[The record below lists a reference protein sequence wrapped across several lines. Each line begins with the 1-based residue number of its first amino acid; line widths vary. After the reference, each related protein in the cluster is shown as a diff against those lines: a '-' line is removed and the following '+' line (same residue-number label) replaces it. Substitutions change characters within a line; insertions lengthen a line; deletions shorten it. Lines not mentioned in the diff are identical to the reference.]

1 MDYFNNVEKEIANE
15 VANRKANIASV
26 RAQMARD
33 FAFNAKARSQLKKA
47 MLHKMAVNTEICRKT
62 LEKFAK
68 KAALDNKRQKATEAR
83 DRQTLKIAAADK
95 RDAHKNLVNAVNA
108 WQRATSTWAAA
119 TNAKIDQSDKR
130 VAANAAQIKENA
142 KKARKDLENAM
153 GQWTTKIANFRHLAK
168 KGRSKL
174 AAQLAA
180 QDKASRQYA
189 SNKIQKLV
197 AYTASEFRDVH
208 NKMAKQRL
216 EVDRALR

>member
-1 MDYFNNVEKEIANE
+1 MRLMDYFNNVEKEIANE

-47 MLHKMAVNTEICRKT
+47 MLHKMAVNAEICRKNLARAMRQT
-62 LEKFAK
+62 QEKFAK

-83 DRQTLKIAAADK
+83 DRQTL
-95 RDAHKNLVNAVNA
+95 
-108 WQRATSTWAAA
+108 
-119 TNAKIDQSDKR
+119 
-130 VAANAAQIKENA
+130 
-142 KKARKDLENAM
+142 
-153 GQWTTKIANFRHLAK
+153 KIANFRHLAK

-189 SNKIQKLV
+189 
-197 AYTASEFRDVH
+197 
-208 NKMAKQRL
+208 
-216 EVDRALR
+216 